1 MGRPDFV
8 LDGKT
13 GFLVDNVEAC
23 TARSLELLEQPA
35 LARQMREAGR
45 EHVRGSF
52 LVNRLLVDNLSLF
65 HKLA

>member
-1 MGRPDFV
+1 LGRPNFV

-23 TARSLELLEQPA
+23 AARCLELLNQA
-35 LARQMREAGR
+35 ARARQMGEAGR
-45 EHVRGSF
+45 EHVRGNF
-52 LVNRLLVDNLSLF
+52 LVDRLLVDYLSLF